1 MNIHDQDTPGNG
13 PLLRSNDAATL
24 TGRCQFG
31 DVNRDLGGAN
41 THGQTVD
48 ESTNDEHGDVLGRTD
63 EDGAD
68 TPDDGTR
75 LDGSLATKNVRE
87 EAGKQGANEGSAR
100 HGGSDATLN
109 RSSWA

>member
-13 PLLRSNDAATL
+13 PLLRPNDTATL

-31 DVNRDLGGAN
+31 DVNGDLGGAN
-41 THGQTVD
+41 THGQAVD